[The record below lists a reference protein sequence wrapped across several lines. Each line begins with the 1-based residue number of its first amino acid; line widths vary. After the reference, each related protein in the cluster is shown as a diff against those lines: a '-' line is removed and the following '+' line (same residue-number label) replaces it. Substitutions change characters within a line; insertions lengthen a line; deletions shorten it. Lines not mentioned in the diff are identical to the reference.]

1 MLRSQASIQM
11 AHLPPKVPTLN
22 VSLSPCS
29 WPPTFPRPSSMAS
42 FFPCSSFP
50 AVDDEF
56 LDLSSVHRVAHRRA
70 ASDSEVA
77 FFQAPNQAS
86 PSSSLDFL
94 DRLDEEQLASMLTND
109 AMRSQPSAAPPPR
122 LMTTATAS
130 MPMTDTAPTRR
141 RLPATISRG
150 RVSARLQRLRI
161 LANRRSAQ
169 RSRVR
174 KLQYIAELER
184 SVSMLQTKVSTLSPT
199 VAFFDHQRSLLNVRN
214 SLLRQ
219 RIAALAQ
226 DKIFKDAHQEALKK
240 EIERLRQVYHRQK
253 LGEA

>member
-1 MLRSQASIQM
+1 
-11 AHLPPKVPTLN
+11 
-22 VSLSPCS
+22 
-29 WPPTFPRPSSMAS
+29 MAS

-56 LDLSSVHRVAHRRA
+56 FDLSSVHRVAHRRA

-77 FFQAPNQAS
+77 FFQAQNQAS

-109 AMRSQPSAAPPPR
+109 AMGSQASAAPSTPSDDNSNSINADDRHGPNP
-122 LMTTATAS
+122 TAAARDHFEGQS
-130 MPMTDTAPTRR
+130 FSEVAAA
-141 RLPATISRG
+141 PATVVDPK
-150 RVSARLQRLRI
+150 RVKRLVLSSIVQVLMLQFSFFFLLLQFVRI

-240 EIERLRQVYHRQK
+240 EIERLRLVYHRQK